1 MKSKFFII
9 FHKSRPTETECK
21 IEQMNERTNE
31 NVVMAL
37 INPHRLKQN

>member
-9 FHKSRPTETECK
+9 FHKSRPTECK